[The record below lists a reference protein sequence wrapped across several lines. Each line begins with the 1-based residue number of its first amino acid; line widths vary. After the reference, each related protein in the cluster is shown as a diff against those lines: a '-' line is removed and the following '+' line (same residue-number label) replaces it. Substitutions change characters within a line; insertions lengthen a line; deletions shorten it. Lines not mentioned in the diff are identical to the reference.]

1 VGTVFNLARGAQ
13 FVTPLVINAVAEH
26 ADLSHGI
33 SLAAGFSAAAG
44 LAIWLLPETRG
55 VELLGS

>member
-1 VGTVFNLARGAQ
+1 
-13 FVTPLVINAVAEH
+13 VTPLVINAVAEH

-33 SLAAGFSAAAG
+33 SLAAGFSVAAG